1 MKEKKIMLPTVE
13 IAKKFVAEASK
24 CDFDI
29 DVFYNRVTI
38 DAKSILGVLSLDLTK
53 VLTVQ
58 FNGENR
64 EFEAYLESVYKAG
77 AEKASYVA
85 NKTLRKVYKKVG
97 FVAR

>member
-13 IAKKFVAEASK
+13 IAKKFVEEATK

-58 FNGENR
+58 YNGENK
-64 EFEAYLESVYKAG
+64 EFEAYLESISPEA
-77 AEKASYVA
+77 VA
-85 NKTLRKVYKKVG
+85 
-97 FVAR
+97 AAA